1 MASTSTSPARAEVE
15 SLSARLASS
24 AYAFLFFAICYY
36 LASSA
41 AGSTRPEVS
50 PAMYAANADIAWSS
64 LRGEPGLGLFNSF
77 SFSSCSIADAT

>member
-1 MASTSTSPARAEVE
+1 MASTSTRPASADVE
-15 SLSARLASS
+15 SLSERAASS
-24 AYAFLFFAICYY
+24 DCAFLFLAICYY
-36 LASSA
+36 FASSA

-64 LRGEPGLGLFNSF
+64 LSGDPGFGALNNF